1 MISGSTGKL
10 HGTILD
16 TYVQRQG
23 SKEKPRIMANVQW
36 DNGAIEDLL
45 VAGCGML
52 ARYTL
57 PAEQEPIIPFRS
69 HPKGMHYL
77 FDLQSSRAPPLSKLD
92 YDELVPLLIFPKAD
106 ICSIGEPALNK
117 LL

>member
-1 MISGSTGKL
+1 
-10 HGTILD
+10 
-16 TYVQRQG
+16 
-23 SKEKPRIMANVQW
+23 MANVQW

-69 HPKGMHYL
+69 HPNGMHYL
-77 FDLQSSRAPPLSKLD
+77 LAHDSL
-92 YDELVPLLIFPKAD
+92 
-106 ICSIGEPALNK
+106 
-117 LL
+117 